1 VLLARHAERV
11 ILEQMEKAIKAN
23 GGPLERCEIVVHHCH
38 ILLGATWV
46 VRLSMSVVTVFS
58 ARKPAPFWAVGEKI
72 RKAKKA
78 FKSTEKTCPD

>member
-1 VLLARHAERV
+1 
-11 ILEQMEKAIKAN
+11 
-23 GGPLERCEIVVHHCH
+23 
-38 ILLGATWV
+38 V